1 MCEYTLTHLS
11 DAVLLRDLRA
21 LLARERSTTAELLA
35 HIAEVDLRKLYVP
48 AGYPSMFEYCVGELY
63 LSEDAAYRR
72 ITAARAARRFPAL
85 FEAVGEGR
93 LHLAAVSRLAS
104 HVTPENV
111 SELIEAATHRK
122 KSDIDEMLA
131 RRFATPNAASR
142 ASVSTRIRPLPA
154 TTSTAQLGPGRV
166 DIQDLP
172 LLGGVDEPGSESVT
186 KDEAPTHLESSTQVS
201 APPPDWFLMQARISK
216 STRDK
221 LQYAQALLSHSE
233 PTGDLDAVMDRA
245 LDLLIKHLERQKF
258 GAVTRESRREAGKSD
273 TRNDPLPQGGSS
285 AGGRTERRERY
296 VPARVRRAVWE
307 RDRGQCTFVSA
318 SGKRCEA
325 RRLLEFDHVEP
336 VARGGT
342 ATVERMRLRCRAHN
356 QYEAERVFGAEFMNG
371 KRHTARTTREGVR
384 ARIAPD

>member
-1 MCEYTLTHLS
+1 
-11 DAVLLRDLRA
+11 
-21 LLARERSTTAELLA
+21 
-35 HIAEVDLRKLYVP
+35 
-48 AGYPSMFEYCVGELY
+48 MFEYCVGELL

-85 FEAVGEGR
+85 FEAVAEGR

-111 SELIEAATHRK
+111 SELIETATHRK

-131 RRFATPNAASR
+131 RRFATPSAASR
-142 ASVSTRIRPLPA
+142 ANVSTRIRPLPA
-154 TTSTAQLGPGRV
+154 TTSMSQLGPGRV
-166 DIQDLP
+166 DTQDLP
-172 LLGGVDEPGSESVT
+172 LLGGVVEPGRESVRQN
-186 KDEAPTHLESSTQVS
+186 EAPTHVECSTQVL
-201 APPPDWFLMQARISK
+201 APSPEWFLMQARIRK

-245 LDLLIKHLERQKF
+245 LDLLIKHLERQKC
-258 GAVTRESRREAGKSD
+258 GAVSRGSRREVRKSD
-273 TRNDPLPQGGSS
+273 TRNDRLPQGESS

-296 VPARVRRAVWE
+296 VPARVRRAVWG

-318 SGKRCEA
+318 NGKRCEA

-371 KRHTARTTREGVR
+371 KRHAARTTREEVR
-384 ARIAPD
+384 TRIAPD